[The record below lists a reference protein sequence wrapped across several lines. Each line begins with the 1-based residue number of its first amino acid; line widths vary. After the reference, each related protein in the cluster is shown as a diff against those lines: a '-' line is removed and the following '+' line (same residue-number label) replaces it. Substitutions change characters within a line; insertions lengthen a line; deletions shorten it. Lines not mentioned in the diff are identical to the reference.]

1 MCIRINKIVSIFNR
15 IQLKIMLNV
24 KHLSAFFISSFP
36 SQMISFFIKFIPL
49 LFQLLQRQCNTLHR
63 MYFART
69 NQT

>member
-36 SQMISFFIKFIPL
+36 SQMISFFIIKFIPL
-49 LFQLLQRQCNTLHR
+49 LFQLLQRQCNT
-63 MYFART
+63 
-69 NQT
+69 